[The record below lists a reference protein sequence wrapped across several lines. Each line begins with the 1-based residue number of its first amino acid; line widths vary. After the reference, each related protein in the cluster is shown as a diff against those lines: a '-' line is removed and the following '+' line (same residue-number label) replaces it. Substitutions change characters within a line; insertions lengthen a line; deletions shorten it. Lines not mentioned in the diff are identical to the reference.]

1 MELATFL
8 VNGTELVTCLVSGM
22 KLVTCLVSGMELVT
36 CLVKWHG
43 ACPRSPA
50 LLDEYPS
57 ARSGWRVR
65 DRALD
70 FNIQSAM
77 TVISGD
83 DHDVFK

>member
-1 MELATFL
+1 MVL
-8 VNGTELVTCLVSGM
+8 VVCLVSGM
-22 KLVTCLVSGMELVT
+22 VLVTCLVSGMELVV

-43 ACPRSPA
+43 VCPRLPA
-50 LLDEYPS
+50 LLEYPS

-70 FNIQSAM
+70 FNTQSAM
-77 TVISGD
+77 TFISGD